1 MKITAKAFLFAG
13 IMGICMISCKSKQS
27 GQLPI
32 QSIPVVEVLQ
42 QDVPLYDEFVG
53 QTFGKAD
60 IAIRARVEGFLEGMH
75 FEEGS
80 WVKRGTLLYTID
92 SSPFRAKVAEAESGL
107 AQAKTTHV
115 KTQSDLSR
123 IRPLA
128 EINAVS
134 KSDLDAAVAQEGA
147 ASAAVEAAK
156 ATVEFAEIQLGYCK
170 IYSPIDGLI
179 GRTEAKPGDFVGR
192 EPNPVVLNMV
202 SNTSTILVRFSITES
217 DYLRFMRMRE
227 DKLRDKLPEEIRGIN
242 LILADG
248 SIHNY
253 KGQLDFANRA
263 VDPTTGTIMLQ
274 ASFPNPNNL
283 LRPGQFAKPRAVV
296 DYIEAALLVP
306 QRSVMEL
313 QGKHFVYIL
322 NPDNTV
328 KQQEVSLGET
338 WNNLWLVEEGLNPG
352 DRVVYEGL
360 QKVRTGTSIKPELQV
375 IEVIK
380 EDI

>member
-1 MKITAKAFLFAG
+1 
-13 IMGICMISCKSKQS
+13 MGICLISCKSKQP

-32 QSIPVVEVLQ
+32 QSIPVVEILQ

-53 QTFGKAD
+53 QTFGIAD

-92 SSPFRAKVAEAESGL
+92 SSPFRAKCAEAESGL

-147 ASAAVEAAK
+147 ASAAVEAAE

-202 SNTSTILVRFSITES
+202 SNTSTILVRFSITEL

-227 DKLRDKLPEEIRGIN
+227 DKLRDKLPEEIKGII

-283 LRPGQFAKPRAVV
+283 LRPGQFAKPRMVV